1 LSNELLL
8 FVPRKETEG
17 LKEAILEA
25 EIIARLEKLKADLP
39 SGDEFEVTTIPVV
52 DASELRG
59 GA

>member
-1 LSNELLL
+1 MLL

>member
-1 LSNELLL
+1 LLL

-39 SGDEFEVTTIPVV
+39 S
-52 DASELRG
+52 AMNLK
-59 GA
+59 